1 MKKFLVIILSICF
14 VLCLTA
20 CSDEETFSEATNNK
34 SQITSTETQA
44 SKPAESTDGTTT
56 NPRSIKISL
65 EDEYELIKIEHDYPE
80 LKDLKDISVNKNL
93 FITNDGSLY
102 YISFD
107 KLCSNNK
114 YCIKIDSNIKFSKFL
129 YNIIENEVLL
139 STDNE
144 LYDCIYT
151 DSGWEVVKAY
161 DAERHLEINNIE
173 KNDFQKIMYVPI
185 LKNGEVY
192 GRGIYY
198 VKDTYLAHCLDPT
211 DKKFNKYSSEIEW
224 YGGNTIKSQGQYFC
238 FFNKQ
243 TNVEECSK
251 YADVKPIY
259 ELDFHKVD
267 ISVDDVAFFKHIGY
281 TIKNANGYSVIVDS
295 AGVIYINQHKNP

>member
-1 MKKFLVIILSICF
+1 MKNFLVLILSLCF

-20 CSDEETFSEATNNK
+20 CSDEETFSEATNNE
-34 SQITSTETQA
+34 SQITSTDTQA
-44 SKPAESTDGTTT
+44 SKPAESADGTTT
-56 NPRSIKISL
+56 SPKSIKILL
-65 EDEYELIKIEHDYPE
+65 ENEYELIKIEHDYPE
-80 LKDLKDISVNKNL
+80 IKNLKDISVNKNL

-129 YNIIENEVLL
+129 YNIENEVLL

-151 DSGWEVVKAY
+151 DGGWEVIKAN
-161 DAERHLEINNIE
+161 DAEHHLEINNIE
-173 KNDFQKIMYVPI
+173 KNDFQKIMYIPS
-185 LKNGEVY
+185 LKNGKVSS
-192 GRGIYY
+192 RGIYH
-198 VKDTYLAHCLDPT
+198 VKDTYLEHRSNPT
-211 DKKFNKYSSEIEW
+211 QKRFNKYLSEIEW

-238 FFNKQ
+238 FYNKQ

-267 ISVDDVAFFKHIGY
+267 IPVDDVAFFKHIGY

>member
-1 MKKFLVIILSICF
+1 MKNFLVLILSFCF

-20 CSDEETFSEATNNK
+20 CSDEETFSEAPNNE

-44 SKPAESTDGTTT
+44 SKPAESADGTTT
-56 NPRSIKISL
+56 NPRSITISL

-114 YCIKIDSNIKFSKFL
+114 YCIKIESDIKFSKFL
-129 YNIIENEVLL
+129 STIRTEVLL
-139 STDNE
+139 STSNE
-144 LYDCIYT
+144 LYDCVYT
-151 DSGWEVVKAY
+151 DKGWEFIKNEE
-161 DAERHLEINNIE
+161 AELHLQNNNIE
-173 KNDFQKIMYVPI
+173 RANFQKIIYVPSF
-185 LKNGEVY
+185 KNGKVY
-192 GRGIYY
+192 GRKIYY
-198 VKDTYLAHCLDPT
+198 VRDSYLEHFSDSQLNLL
-211 DKKFNKYSSEIEW
+211 NKSSSKIEW
-224 YGGNTIKSQGQYFC
+224 YVDNTIKSQGQYFC
-238 FFNKQ
+238 FYNKQ

-259 ELDFHKVD
+259 ELDFHKIDMPVKN
-267 ISVDDVAFFKHIGY
+267 VVFFKHVGY
-281 TIKNANGYSVIVDS
+281 TNNNGNGYSVIVDS
-295 AGVIYINQHKNP
+295 AGVIYINQEKKP